1 MVLAKRLY
9 PKNNLMQNTGGSYKA
24 FLLAILLCSAGIVAY
39 AQSGKDFRIVGYLM
53 AGRGGLANAQQ
64 INLRQI
70 THLNLAFI
78 NPDSTGKFVTNPE
91 IPKIIALAHRFN
103 VKVLMSIGGGNIPA
117 YLPGLFANDKRAVF
131 INNIVDEALKQDYDG
146 VDVDLEG
153 DAVNNYY
160 SAFVTELADALAVK
174 HKLITAAVATWYA
187 KNVTDS
193 ALARFDFINIMSYD
207 KTGPWEPAKAGPH
220 SPYEMAAA
228 DVEYWRDTRHIAGE
242 KLNIGLP
249 FYGYGF
255 GPNNT
260 TSDWNYRDIISKYPG
275 AENKDEL
282 KAANGHMVYYNG
294 LITIKKKT
302 MYARQQ
308 TGGVMIWELSQDAS
322 GPLSL
327 LKAINDVAGGR

>member
-1 MVLAKRLY
+1 
-9 PKNNLMQNTGGSYKA
+9 MQNISGRYK
-24 FLLAILLCSAGIVAY
+24 AILLGMLLCITSLAGY
-39 AQSGKDFRIVGYLM
+39 AQAGKDFRIIGYLM
-53 AGRGGLANAQQ
+53 VRRDGLTKAQKL
-64 INLRQI
+64 NLRQI

-78 NPDSTGKFVTNPE
+78 NPDSTGKFVNNPD

-117 YLPGLFANDKRAVF
+117 YLPGLLANDKRQAF
-131 INNIVDEALKQDYDG
+131 INSIVDEAVQQDYDG

-153 DAVNNYY
+153 DAVNGYY
-160 SAFVTELADALAVK
+160 SAFVTELADALAAK

-187 KNVTDS
+187 KSVTDS

-220 SPYEMAAA
+220 SPYEMATA
-228 DVEYWRDTRHIAGE
+228 DVEYWRDTRHTASE
-242 KLNIGLP
+242 KLTLGLP

-282 KAANGHMVYYNG
+282 KAANGHTVYYNG

-308 TGGVMIWELSQDAS
+308 TGGVMIWELSQDATGS
-322 GPLSL
+322 LSL

>member
-1 MVLAKRLY
+1 M
-9 PKNNLMQNTGGSYKA
+9 
-24 FLLAILLCSAGIVAY
+24 LAIILCSAVITY
-39 AQSGKDFRIVGYLM
+39 AQNSKEFRIIGYLM
-53 AGRGGLANAQQ
+53 VGRGGLAKAQQ
-64 INLRQI
+64 LNLRQI

-78 NPDSTGKFVTNPE
+78 NPDSTGKFPANPE

-103 VKVLMSIGGGNIPA
+103 VKVLMSIGGGSIPA
-117 YLPGLFANDKRAVF
+117 YLPGLLANDKRRAL
-131 INNIVDEALKQDYDG
+131 IHSIVDEVTEQNYDG

-160 SAFVTELADALAVK
+160 SAFVTELADALGSK

-220 SPYEMAAA
+220 SPYDMATA
-228 DVEYWRDTRHIAGE
+228 DVEYWRDTRHLPAE

-255 GPNNT
+255 GPNKA

-275 AENKDEL
+275 AGNKDEL
-282 KAANGHMVYYNG
+282 KAANGHTVYYNG

-302 MYARQQ
+302 MYARRQA
-308 TGGVMIWELSQDAS
+308 GGVMIWELSQDAA
-322 GPLSL
+322 GPHSL
-327 LKAINDVAGGR
+327 LKAINDVGGGR